1 MLYLTHLKSYNL
13 YQYNLNHI
21 QEPEQTKID
30 FFSKFKNKKKKEYTL
45 SDVTTSTI
53 PIGMNVKPI
62 IKKTGNAVLAVIIGC
77 HAGKRCCLKAVS
89 TRQKKKYMKK

>member
-1 MLYLTHLKSYNL
+1 L

-21 QEPEQTKID
+21 QEPEKKNGFFFKIQ
-30 FFSKFKNKKKKEYTL
+30 KQKKKEYTR
-45 SDVTTSTI
+45 SDLTTSTI

-77 HAGKRCCLKAVS
+77 HAGKRCCLNAVS
-89 TRQKKKYMKK
+89 TRQKKIYMKK